1 MKIMFV
7 TNSLSG
13 GGAERATNILINALS
28 DTGTDVALVAVNDG
42 PMDLVEPACEVFE
55 LKREW
60 QGDLISVVKAYFGLQ
75 TAIRKWKPD
84 FLVLNCDIPE
94 LLGSITFGKHKL
106 IAVEHASQPWP
117 QRQPLGKFVRKFLC
131 LRKTS
136 WVAVSDH
143 LKVWGLNAL
152 PNIVINNAINPLD
165 RLTKTQVRDDF
176 NLIRRLVF
184 VGRLSPEKN
193 PSLLISVSKEVK
205 LPLLFIGSGNQ
216 YEEIKELCEHSGI
229 SFEMTG
235 FVKDPWSEFQSGDL
249 LVIPSKNEGDG
260 LVLVEAVQRG
270 IPLVVNDIPDLAR
283 FRLQK
288 VNYFKDSSI
297 LIETI
302 IASKENLNRFIVSAE
317 IADGLLNDRKPEKV
331 GNKWLN
337 FLIKELSGERQNPS
351 KVK

>member
-42 PMDLVEPACEVFE
+42 PKDLVEPACDVFE

-60 QGDLISVVKAYFGLQ
+60 QGGLVSVLKAYFGLQ
-75 TAIRKWKPD
+75 ASIRKWKPD

-117 QRQPLGKFVRKFLC
+117 QRQPLGRFVRKLLC

-152 PNIVINNAINPLD
+152 PNIVINNAINLLD
-165 RLTKTQVRDDF
+165 HLPKTQVRDDF

-193 PSLLISVSKEVK
+193 PILLVSVSKKVNLPIMFIGAGNQSEEVK
-205 LPLLFIGSGNQ
+205 
-216 YEEIKELCEHSGI
+216 KLCEISGI
-229 SFEMTG
+229 AFEMKG

-249 LVIPSKNEGDG
+249 LIIPSKNEGDG

-270 IPLVVNDIPDLAR
+270 IPLVVKDIPDLAR
-283 FRLQK
+283 FGLQDL
-288 VNYFKDSSI
+288 NYFKGSSS

-302 IASKENLNRFIVSAE
+302 IASKENLNQFIVSTE
-317 IADGLLNDRKPEKV
+317 IADGLLSDRKPEKV

>member
-60 QGDLISVVKAYFGLQ
+60 QGGAVSVIKAYFGLQ
-75 TAIRKWKPD
+75 AAIRKWKPD

-94 LLGSITFGKHKL
+94 LLGSIAIGKHQL

-117 QRQPLGKFVRKFLC
+117 QRQPLGRFVRKLLC
-131 LRKTS
+131 FRKTR

-165 RLTKTQVRDDF
+165 PLPKTQERNEF
-176 NLIRRLVF
+176 NLMRRLVF

-193 PSLLISVSKEVK
+193 PSLLVSVSKEVK
-205 LPLLFIGSGNQ
+205 LPIVFIGAGNQ
-216 YEEIKELCEHSGI
+216 SEEIKKLCELSGV
-229 SFEMTG
+229 SVEMKG
-235 FVKDPWSEFQSGDL
+235 FVKDPWSEFRPGDL
-249 LVIPSKNEGDG
+249 LIIPSKNEGDG
-260 LVLVEAVQRG
+260 LVLVEAIQRG

-283 FRLQK
+283 FGLQNL
-288 VNYFKDSSI
+288 NYFKGPSN
-297 LIETI
+297 LIKTI
-302 IASKENLNRFIVSAE
+302 NASKETLNHFIVSAKTT
-317 IADGLLNDRKPEKV
+317 DGLLSDRSPEKV
-331 GNKWLN
+331 GHKWLN
-337 FLIKELSGERQNPS
+337 FLIKELSGDR
-351 KVK
+351 

>member
-60 QGDLISVVKAYFGLQ
+60 QGGPVSVIKAYFGLQ
-75 TAIRKWKPD
+75 AAIRKWKPD

-94 LLGSITFGKHKL
+94 LLGSIAIGKHQL

-117 QRQPLGKFVRKFLC
+117 QRQPLGRFVRKLLC
-131 LRKTS
+131 FRKTR

-165 RLTKTQVRDDF
+165 HLPKTQVRDDF
-176 NLIRRLVF
+176 NLIRRLIF

-193 PSLLISVSKEVK
+193 PSLLVSVSKEVK

-216 YEEIKELCEHSGI
+216 SEEIKELCEHSGVT
-229 SFEMTG
+229 FEMKG

-270 IPLVVNDIPDLAR
+270 IPLVVNAIPDLAR
-283 FRLQK
+283 FGLQNL
-288 VNYFKDSSI
+288 NYFKDSSN
-297 LIETI
+297 LIKTI
-302 IASKENLNRFIVSAE
+302 IASKENLNQFIVSAE
-317 IADGLLNDRKPEKV
+317 IADSLLSDRKPEKV
-331 GNKWLN
+331 GRKWLN
-337 FLIKELSGERQNPS
+337 FLIKEISGER
-351 KVK
+351 

>member
-1 MKIMFV
+1 MFV

-42 PMDLVEPACEVFE
+42 PKDLVEPACDVFE

-60 QGDLISVVKAYFGLQ
+60 QGGLVSVLKAYFGLQ
-75 TAIRKWKPD
+75 ASIRKWKPD

-117 QRQPLGKFVRKFLC
+117 QRQPLGRFVRKLLC

-165 RLTKTQVRDDF
+165 HLPKTQVRDDF

-193 PSLLISVSKEVK
+193 PQALVDAAISCG
-205 LPLLFIGSGNQ
+205 LPLKFIGSGN
-216 YEEIKELCEHSGI
+216 EELKIRASCESNSI
-229 SFEMTG
+229 NSEFFG
-235 FVKDPWSEFQSGDL
+235 FVK
-249 LVIPSKNEGDG
+249 I
-260 LVLVEAVQRG
+260 LVL
-270 IPLVVNDIPDLAR
+270 
-283 FRLQK
+283 
-288 VNYFKDSSI
+288 
-297 LIETI
+297 
-302 IASKENLNRFIVSAE
+302 
-317 IADGLLNDRKPEKV
+317 
-331 GNKWLN
+331 
-337 FLIKELSGERQNPS
+337 
-351 KVK
+351 

>member
-28 DTGTDVALVAVNDG
+28 NTGTDVALVAVNDG
-42 PMDLVEPACEVFE
+42 PKDLVEPACDVFE

-60 QGDLISVVKAYFGLQ
+60 QGGLISVLKAYFGLQ
-75 TAIRKWKPD
+75 ASIRQWKPD

-94 LLGSITFGKHKL
+94 LLGSITIGKHQL

-117 QRQPLGKFVRKFLC
+117 QRLSLGKFVRKLLGF
-131 LRKTS
+131 RKTR
-136 WVAVSDH
+136 WVAVSNH
-143 LKVWGLNAL
+143 LQVWGLNAL

-165 RLTKTQVRDDF
+165 RLSKTQVRDDF

-193 PSLLISVSKEVK
+193 PILLVSVSKKVNLPIMFIGAGNQSEEVK
-205 LPLLFIGSGNQ
+205 
-216 YEEIKELCEHSGI
+216 KLCEISGVA
-229 SFEMTG
+229 FEMKG

-249 LVIPSKNEGDG
+249 LIIPSKNEGDG

-270 IPLVVNDIPDLAR
+270 IPLVVKDIPDLAR
-283 FRLQK
+283 FGLQDL
-288 VNYFKDSSI
+288 NYFKGSSS

-302 IASKENLNRFIVSAE
+302 IASKENLNQFIVSTE
-317 IADGLLNDRKPEKV
+317 IAEGLLNDRKPEKV